1 MFQANRHGVRKL
13 CLDSALLHVRLGFQ
27 SGCFT
32 QRPERMTMDV
42 ADMADEQRIMYLVCL
57 KNWFNDTKDAVKKKR

>member
-1 MFQANRHGVRKL
+1 
-13 CLDSALLHVRLGFQ
+13 
-27 SGCFT
+27 
-32 QRPERMTMDV
+32 MTMDV